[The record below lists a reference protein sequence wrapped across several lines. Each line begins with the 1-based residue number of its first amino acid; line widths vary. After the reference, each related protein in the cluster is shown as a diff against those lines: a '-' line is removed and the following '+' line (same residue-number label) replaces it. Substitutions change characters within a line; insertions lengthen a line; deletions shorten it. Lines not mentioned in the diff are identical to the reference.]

1 MPRQA
6 FSKFTGNYA
15 DVREAAPAPP
25 GMFLDGA
32 GATGMSDIALTGW
45 DVLDE
50 ARAMLRAAVAGVPA
64 DGWQRPTPCAEWN
77 VTQVL
82 QHAALDQEVWGAMV
96 GRTAPSG
103 ENPFAPSGQL
113 GAEPLGYAEAALEAS
128 APAWTVLGADG
139 GPVPTPLPQG
149 PMAPGDAA
157 GAAALDAAIHA
168 WDIAVA
174 TGQDSPLTPE
184 LARALT
190 PVARSIVEPL
200 REYGVYGPAL
210 EPGPGAD
217 DAAALLCYLGR
228 RYDWAA

>member
-1 MPRQA
+1 
-6 FSKFTGNYA
+6 
-15 DVREAAPAPP
+15 
-25 GMFLDGA
+25 
-32 GATGMSDIALTGW
+32 MSEITLTGW

-50 ARAMLRAAVAGVPA
+50 ARAMLQAAVAGVPA
-64 DGWQRPTPCAEWN
+64 DGWHLPTPCAEWN

-82 QHAALDQEVWGAMV
+82 QHAALDQGAWAAV
-96 GRTAPSG
+96 VSGAEPSG

-113 GAEPLGYAEAALEAS
+113 GTGPLAYAEAALDAS
-128 APAWTVLGADG
+128 ASAWTAIGDSGA
-139 GPVPTPLPQG
+139 VPTPLPTG
-149 PMAPGDAA
+149 PMAPAAAA

-174 TGQDSPLTPE
+174 TGQGSPLTPE

-200 REYGVYGPAL
+200 RQYGAYAQAL
-210 EPGPGAD
+210 EPDPGAD

-228 RYDWAA
+228 RPG